1 MDEDGIDAG
10 HLEEDDV
17 AHEGAQQVGIVHGGS
32 PDLDEERLPPEALQ
46 VGQGFNQDG
55 GFVFGGQRRET
66 GKMVGPAGAGRGQD
80 KSENG
85 GMGKKDL
92 GAARSGGKWKIH

>member
-10 HLEEDDV
+10 HLEKDDV
-17 AHEGAQQVGIVHGGS
+17 AHEGAHQVGIVHGGS

-46 VGQGFNQDG
+46 VGQGFKQGG
-55 GFVFGGQRRET
+55 GFVFGGQRKGT
-66 GKMVGPAGAGRGQD
+66 GKLDGPVGAGRGQ
-80 KSENG
+80 EELGNW

-92 GAARSGGKWKIH
+92 GAGRPGGKWKMH